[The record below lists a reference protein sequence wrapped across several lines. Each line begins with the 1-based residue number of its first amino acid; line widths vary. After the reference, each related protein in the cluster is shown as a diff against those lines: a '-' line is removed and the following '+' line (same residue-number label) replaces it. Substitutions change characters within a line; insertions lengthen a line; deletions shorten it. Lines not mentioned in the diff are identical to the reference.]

1 MEQSQF
7 GTQRSVEHLYGT
19 LTELQLKDERRHQL
33 DLKSHRRINAVA
45 LLQVLFL
52 PWIAFLIMLSVVSF
66 GGHYWLPI
74 STVLLV
80 AGAFGVSIW
89 SFIKTIRSP
98 HLKPENRFFSASISA
113 SVASAVFLG
122 WFLGDLN
129 FWGDMQ
135 PAYQAEHMAAY
146 SNVNP
151 STEKLWSGEAVPTR
165 GRRFQDA
172 GRIYFM
178 NSAVI
183 DTNRSANFMMGNL
196 YCVAPIV
203 DPDCRDN
210 CGFDF
215 WAVGLNCCDED
226 GGNFSCGDYANPLAK
241 AGIRLPSEGRRQSFR
256 MAVMAA
262 ESKHSLTSTHALFF
276 LWVQDPVAVAESWKR
291 KGSRRFVIIMFL
303 SFFASFFNAILVANS
318 ARML

>member
-1 MEQSQF
+1 MAQTQFNAQPAME
-7 GTQRSVEHLYGT
+7 RLYGT
-19 LTELQLKDERRHQL
+19 LTELQLKDHEKARR
-33 DLKSHRRINAVA
+33 DLQSHRRINA
-45 LLQVLFL
+45 LVLFQAL
-52 PWIAFLIMLSVVSF
+52 FVPWIAFLVTYAAVSF
-66 GGHYWLPI
+66 GGHYWFPL
-74 STVLLV
+74 STELFVT
-80 AGAFGVSIW
+80 GAFGASIW
-89 SFIKTIRSP
+89 FYIKAIRNRAQQ
-98 HLKPENRFFSASISA
+98 PEDRFFSALISTG
-113 SVASAVFLG
+113 VASAVFLG

-183 DTNRSANFMMGNL
+183 DINRSANFKMGNL

-215 WAVGLNCCDED
+215 WAVGVNCCNED
-226 GGNFSCGDYANPLAK
+226 GGNFHCGEYANPLAK
-241 AGIRLPSEGRRQSFR
+241 AGIRLPAEGRRQSFR

-262 ESKHSLTSTHALFF
+262 ESTHSLTSTHPLFF
-276 LWVQDPVAVAESWKR
+276 MWVQDPVAVAESWKR
-291 KGSRRFVIIMFL
+291 KGYRRFVIIMFL
-303 SFFASFFNAILVANS
+303 SFFASVLNALLVVNNV
-318 ARML
+318 RKL